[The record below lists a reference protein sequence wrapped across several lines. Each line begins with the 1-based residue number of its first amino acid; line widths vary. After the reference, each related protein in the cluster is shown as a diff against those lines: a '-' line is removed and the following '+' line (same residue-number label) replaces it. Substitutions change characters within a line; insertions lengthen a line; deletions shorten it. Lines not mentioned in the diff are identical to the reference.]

1 MLNRRLSR
9 STSIEVNSKP
19 LGTAA
24 LTGRWLCLAPKTE
37 ECPWLPLLVASS
49 PVALEQIHW
58 IGVAL
63 PDACPARICSFT
75 SVFRILQFFPHL
87 HVEKESSGWKNF
99 LSLSFH
105 HWGNPPIWTVASG
118 SPYSW
123 GGWSLDSSS
132 PSPTP
137 NLCKKTF
144 DLTSFPLCYA
154 MCSPYPS
161 SGNSVIQTEHTHTTD
176 ETAITTPYSL
186 RKELWNQISAE

>member
-1 MLNRRLSR
+1 MTVPSSQNRRVSLTTITCGFFSC
-9 STSIEVNSKP
+9 
-19 LGTAA
+19 GTGAGS
-24 LTGRWLCLAPKTE
+24 LDRCGSPRCLP
-37 ECPWLPLLVASS
+37 C
-49 PVALEQIHW
+49 
-58 IGVAL
+58 
-63 PDACPARICSFT
+63 RICSFT

-87 HVEKESSGWKNF
+87 HVEKESSGGKNF
-99 LSLSFH
+99 LSFSFH

-137 NLCKKTF
+137 NLCEKTF

-154 MCSPYPS
+154 MCSPYPL

-176 ETAITTPYSL
+176 ETAITTPYKPQERVMKSNCCWIIQQSL
-186 RKELWNQISAE
+186 HN